1 MMPDQATTEA
11 ARHLI
16 AQRDAVALYERLP
29 EALRPADLEAAYA
42 VQAEVL
48 RCREA
53 AGRRLGG
60 WKIGCTTKQ
69 MQQIMGLPGPAYGV
83 VLADCIFSSPAEV
96 SLRQTVAPLAEC
108 EIAMR
113 IASDVPARDGGHNAA
128 SIAPHVGACMAAIE
142 LAEARYP
149 DRSLLTPPELV
160 ADDVFQRAIILG
172 PEVSAWRDLDL
183 QSAVGR
189 TTIAGD
195 LRGEGLGR
203 DVMDDPLNA
212 LAWLA
217 DTLARSGTGLKAGQ
231 VVLTGAI
238 VNAAPVQQGQTAVCS
253 VDGLGAARLTIV

>member
-1 MMPDQATTEA
+1 MMPDEKINAA

-16 AQRDAVALYERLP
+16 AQRDAVAPYERLP
-29 EALRPADLEAAYA
+29 EALRPADLDAAYA
-42 VQAEVL
+42 VQAQVL
-48 RCREA
+48 HLREQ
-53 AGRRLGG
+53 AGRHLGG
-60 WKIGCTTKQ
+60 WKIGCTTRQ

-83 VLADCIFSSPAEV
+83 VLADCIFTSPAEF
-96 SLRQTVAPLAEC
+96 SLAYTVAPIAEC

-113 IASDVPARDGGHNAA
+113 IASDVPARKDGHDAA
-128 SIAPHVGACMAAIE
+128 SIALHVGACMAAIE

-149 DRSLLTPPELV
+149 DRKLLTPPELV

-172 PEVSAWRDLDL
+172 PEVTAWRDVDL
-183 QSAVGR
+183 QAAVGR
-189 TTIAGD
+189 TMIAGE
-195 LRGEGLGR
+195 LVGEGKGR

-217 DTLARSGTGLKAGQ
+217 DALAQAGSCLKAGQ
-231 VVLTGAI
+231 IVLTGAI

>member
-1 MMPDQATTEA
+1 MSDANVTAA

-16 AQRDAVALYERLP
+16 AQRDSVALYERLP
-29 EALRPADLEAAYA
+29 DELRPADLNAAYA

-48 RCREA
+48 RLREQ
-53 AGRRLGG
+53 AGRKLGG
-60 WKIGCTTKQ
+60 WKIGCTTRQ

-83 VLADCIFSSPAEV
+83 VLADRIFHSPAEI
-96 SLRQTVAPLAEC
+96 SLAHTVGPLAEC

-113 IASDVPARDGGHNAA
+113 IATDVPARKGGHDAA
-128 SIAPHVGACMAAIE
+128 SIALHVGACMAAIE

-149 DRSLLTPPELV
+149 DRKLLTPPELV

-172 PEVSAWRDLDL
+172 PEVTAWRDIDL
-183 QSAVGR
+183 QAAVGR
-189 TTIAGD
+189 TMVADD
-195 LRGEGLGR
+195 LIGEGKGR

-217 DTLARSGTGLKAGQ
+217 DALAQAGSGLKAGQ
-231 VVLTGAI
+231 IVLTGAI
-238 VNAAPVQQGQTAVCS
+238 VNAAPVQRGQTAVCS